1 MHQDMCTIHDSNT
14 KNTLLNDP
22 NNFLCF
28 FFPLGNNTHKN
39 VKKYIYQRISKPKC
53 LSQYSNVLRGMKSS
67 YQTRR

>member
-1 MHQDMCTIHDSNT
+1 MIRTIFS
-14 KNTLLNDP
+14 L
-22 NNFLCF
+22 F

-39 VKKYIYQRISKPKC
+39 AKKYIYQRINKQKF